1 MDQDA
6 PYSPQPLTGVAAG
19 APKEKAGARM
29 TVREAMEHM
38 IAVTYGVTYDAVVTR
53 FPAYEAMV
61 EEVVGFVG
69 RSVPAEATPRSV
81 RVLDV
86 ACGIGNVSIRLARE
100 GYSVVGIDG
109 VRHLVEI
116 AREKTAE
123 RRATPT
129 FQHLDISRDPVPG
142 AGNFDVLVSMHTLYW
157 HPQPAA
163 LLEGCRSAL
172 RAGGHAVFLTYG
184 RPASVIRT
192 FRELWAAKGLGA
204 AVRALRWLLPTALFE
219 RFRDCEHRYLS
230 TAEFHDALGRAG
242 FEVLEAR
249 DTFLSD
255 LSHLAWC
262 RAR

>member
-1 MDQDA
+1 MELAGSMAERVPATQA
-6 PYSPQPLTGVAAG
+6 TLERLIALGYGLT
-19 APKEKAGARM
+19 
-29 TVREAMEHM
+29 
-38 IAVTYGVTYDAVVTR
+38 
-53 FPAYEAMV
+53 YEAIV
-61 EEVVGFVG
+61 RGFGPYEALLDEIVALVG
-69 RSVPAEATPRSV
+69 RGASPGSPSGT

-86 ACGIGNVSIRLARE
+86 SCGVGTVAERLARR
-100 GYSVVGIDG
+100 GWSVVAIDPIE
-109 VRHLVEI
+109 HLVAV
-116 AREKTAE
+116 AR
-123 RRATPT
+123 RNHRDSGLSLS
-129 FQHLDISRDPVPG
+129 FHHLDAATGALPG
-142 AGNFDVLVSMHTLYW
+142 AGTFDVVVSMHTLYW